1 MPKLPILSG
10 EQLIKFLIHEGF
22 HKVRQ
27 KGSHVS
33 LAKSTATGELHTVV
47 PLHKE
52 LAKGTLLSILK
63 QCEINREK
71 MEKMIN

>member
-10 EQLIKFLIHEGF
+10 QEIIKILQRKGFIH
-22 HKVRQ
+22 VRT
-27 KGSHVS
+27 KGSHAILV
-33 LAKSTATGELHTVV
+33 KETEKDKITIPV

-63 QCEINREK
+63 QAGMTKEELY
-71 MEKMIN
+71 

>member
-1 MPKLPILSG
+1 MVKLPTLSG
-10 EQLIKFLIHEGF
+10 DELIRLLLHEGF

-33 LAKSTATGELHTVV
+33 LSKSTPVGELHTVV

-63 QCEINREK
+63 QCQISRE
-71 MEKMIN
+71 MLEKMIH